1 MNVMMF
7 MNQDVVSLI
16 LYSLRKSDTRFND
29 RYWNTTQVSGTWT
42 SNNLLSCKDK
52 VKTKRKRDYVIII
65 TYTIP
70 HSNLCSNWLSTHSQ
84 RNVNTYWVARNEN
97 RRNLIFE
104 SYIVWNREFEY
115 LLSSNIIFIISCNRI
130 KRNEKLV
137 IWIYIFISFNFRPYC
152 IQLSFCAL
160 PFCTN
165 WIIVNEAI
173 CPLINN
179 TYC

>member
-1 MNVMMF
+1 MTVMMF
-7 MNQDVVSLI
+7 MNQDVASLI
-16 LYSLRKSDTRFND
+16 LYSTRKPDTRFND
-29 RYWNTTQVSGTWT
+29 RYWNTTQVSGSWT

-70 HSNLCSNWLSTHSQ
+70 HSNLCSNWCSTHSQ
-84 RNVNTYWVARNEN
+84 RNLLGCKTEMYKKY
-97 RRNLIFE
+97 LIFE
-104 SYIVWNREFEY
+104 SYIGWNRKSY
-115 LLSSNIIFIISCNRI
+115 LINVWIQ
-130 KRNEKLV
+130 RNEKLV

-152 IQLSFCAL
+152 IQLFFCAL

>member
-1 MNVMMF
+1 MTVMMF
-7 MNQDVVSLI
+7 MNQDVASLI
-16 LYSLRKSDTRFND
+16 LYRSGKPDTRFND

-65 TYTIP
+65 TYTIQ
-70 HSNLCSNWLSTHSQ
+70 HSNLCFNWCSIHSQ
-84 RNVNTYWVARNEN
+84 RNVDTYWVARREN
-97 RRNLIFE
+97 TKKNFWVVYCLYQKVFLIGW
-104 SYIVWNREFEY
+104 YTYYQVIW
-115 LLSSNIIFIISCNRI
+115 LLSIQRI
-130 KRNEKLV
+130 EKLA
-137 IWIYIFISFNFRPYC
+137 IWIYIFMSFDFRPYC
-152 IQLSFCAL
+152 IQLFFCAL